1 MGTSHV
7 LFGLFRKYQSLLGS
21 LKASEAVTARIK
33 GELVI
38 LETTIRM
45 FDVKADVKALAPRRR
60 QSGSR
65 IPKGQCSRMALEVLR
80 AAVGPMT
87 TREIVYRIMEGRGI
101 PASDYKAARAFSSTV
116 HNSLDRYPD
125 SRVRRLPGS
134 PCRWEIT
141 R

>member
-1 MGTSHV
+1 MATSHV

-45 FDVKADVKALAPRRR
+45 FDVNADIKALAPVRR
-60 QSGSR
+60 QSGPR
-65 IPKGQCSRMALEVLR
+65 IPKGQCSRMALDVLR
-80 AAVGPMT
+80 KANEPMT
-87 TREIVYRIMEGRGI
+87 TREIVQRIMEAKGI
-101 PASDYKAARAFSSTV
+101 PASDYKTARAFSSTV

-134 PCRWEIT
+134 PCRWEVV